1 MALTVTCT
9 VCAAQQIGLSPS
21 ATPLTDGWHTAIAGS
36 VRPEQK
42 ATPVLAPFRANE
54 FLVNRKQPV
63 DASRALEGGGEFGRV
78 LPVSEMHLLSCQ
90 SIAGENTRGPPRM
103 DPPRFC

>member
-9 VCAAQQIGLSPS
+9 VCAAQQTGLSPS

-42 ATPVLAPFRANE
+42 TTPVLAPFRSSELLAS
-54 FLVNRKQPV
+54 RKQPV
-63 DASRALEGGGEFGRV
+63 DAPRALGAGNEFGRV
-78 LPVSEMHLLSCQ
+78 LPATEVHLLSCQ

>member
-9 VCAAQQIGLSPS
+9 VVGAQQTGFSAS
-21 ATPLTDGWHTAIAGS
+21 ATSLTDGWHAVVAGT

-54 FLVNRKQPV
+54 LLVSRKQPV
-63 DASRALEGGGEFGRV
+63 DAPRTFGRSGEFGRL
-78 LPVSEMHLLSCQ
+78 LPLSEKHLLSCQ

-103 DPPRFC
+103 DPPCFC

>member
-1 MALTVTCT
+1 MCS
-9 VCAAQQIGLSPS
+9 VCAAQEIGLSPS
-21 ATPLTDGWHTAIAGS
+21 ATPLTDGWHGAIAGS

-54 FLVNRKQPV
+54 FLFSRKQPV
-63 DASRALEGGGEFGRV
+63 DAPRALRVAGEFGRV
-78 LPVSEMHLLSCQ
+78 LPASEMHLLSCQ
-90 SIAGENTRGPPRM
+90 LITGENTRGPPRM